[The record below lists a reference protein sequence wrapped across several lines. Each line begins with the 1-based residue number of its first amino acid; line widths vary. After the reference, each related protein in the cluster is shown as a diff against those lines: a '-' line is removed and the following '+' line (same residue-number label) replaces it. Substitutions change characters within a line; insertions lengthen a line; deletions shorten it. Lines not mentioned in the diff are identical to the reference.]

1 MAEIVVN
8 KGELKDIR
16 DNIDKLLRLGKE
28 NVTRRKQYAS
38 DEPKELTERQKKILT
53 YVKNNPGTTKESIT
67 KKRVIDNL
75 DLGSRMT
82 VHKAINGLIE
92 DDLLIVK
99 PDDSNQHIQHLYFN
113 HENVVNSL
121 LHDFEFLK
129 QTYFRLIE
137 ETTKKFKPLYQ
148 THTKYPERYIMALE
162 LLDTLLIPYKHL
174 IIMYFMFDLLLQQ
187 EQPLDKN
194 ILYSRFA
201 IVYGNMTEI
210 HTKIN
215 EYITP
220 IIVNSLDRDSNREPL
235 KSSLYSI
242 EAPLSYENI
251 KEYLACY
258 EMYRLSAFAEPV
270 LDILW
275 KITYPVLPNMD
286 PVYAYGDR
294 KILTDWRN
302 IISGDK
308 DTSYEPKTT
317 QVQNLGES
325 NKIINRFC

>member
-16 DNIDKLLRLGKE
+16 DSIDNLLKLGNK
-28 NVTRRKQYAS
+28 NVTRHRQYAS
-38 DEPKELTERQKKILT
+38 DEPKELTEREKKILT

-67 KKRVIDNL
+67 KRRIIDNL

-82 VHKAINGLIE
+82 IHKAINGLIE
-92 DDLLIVK
+92 DKLLIVK

-113 HENVVNSL
+113 YEHEVNLL

-129 QTYFRLIE
+129 KVYCRLIE
-137 ETTKKFKPLYQ
+137 ETTKKVKLLYQ
-148 THTKYPERYIMALE
+148 THTKYPERYVLALE

-194 ILYSRFA
+194 VLYSRFA
-201 IVYGNMTEI
+201 IVYGNMKDI
-210 HTKIN
+210 HAKIN
-215 EYITP
+215 EHVSP
-220 IIVNSLDRDSNREPL
+220 IIANSLDRDSNREPL
-235 KSSLYSI
+235 NSSLYSI
-242 EAPLSYENI
+242 EAPLSYEHI
-251 KEYLACY
+251 KEYLTCY
-258 EMYRLSAFAEPV
+258 EMYQLSAFAEPV

-275 KITYPVLPNMD
+275 KITYPVLPNID

-294 KILTDWRN
+294 KVLTDWRN
-302 IISGDK
+302 IISQED
-308 DTSYEPKTT
+308 YEPKTT
-317 QVQNLGES
+317 QEQNLGK
-325 NKIINRFC
+325 NVIKQ